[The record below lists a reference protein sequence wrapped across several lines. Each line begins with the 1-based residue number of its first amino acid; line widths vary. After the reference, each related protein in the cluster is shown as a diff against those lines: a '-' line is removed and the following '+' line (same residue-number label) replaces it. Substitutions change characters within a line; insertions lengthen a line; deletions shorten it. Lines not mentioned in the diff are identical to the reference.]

1 MEFVLFKVIMS
12 LSEILKS
19 YTEIESS
26 IKLMTVA
33 DDANGDEKGWSFLLK
48 GVDLEL
54 EREIDEFSNA

>member
-1 MEFVLFKVIMS
+1 MEFVPFKVIMS

-19 YTEIESS
+19 YTEIES
-26 IKLMTVA
+26 A

-54 EREIDEFSNA
+54 EREIDEFSNT

>member
-1 MEFVLFKVIMS
+1 MEFVPFKVIMS

-33 DDANGDEKGWSFLLK
+33 DDANGDEKGLSFLLK

>member
-1 MEFVLFKVIMS
+1 MEFVPFKVIMS

-54 EREIDEFSNA
+54 EREIDEFSNT